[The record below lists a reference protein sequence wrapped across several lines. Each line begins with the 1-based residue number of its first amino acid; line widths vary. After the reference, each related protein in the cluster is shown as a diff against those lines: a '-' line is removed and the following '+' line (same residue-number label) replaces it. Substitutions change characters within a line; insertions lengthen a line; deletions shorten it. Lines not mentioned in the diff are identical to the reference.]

1 MASWWGADRGF
12 VGATAIGLVL
22 AVSGA
27 AGVAQAGAAQAASS
41 HQYTGLSL
49 SGDGRHLAA
58 VEADKAEGVGSAGH
72 GTVVVRGAD
81 GAVALTLDPCAACRY
96 AGPAWSPDDKVL
108 AFVGTSAGQ
117 AILYLAEGGTVRPLA
132 AVQGLAST
140 PRWSPDGTEIALLV
154 TENAKKEAGATH
166 AGARQ
171 VGEQGEGDDVQRIA
185 IVTVASGA
193 VRLVSPDKTYVY
205 DYDWMPDGKGFVAT
219 AAEGNGDNNWWI
231 ASLRAFGRDGTMRV
245 IASSSMQ
252 IAFPRVSPDGKTV
265 AFIGGLMS
273 DFGSF
278 GGDVYTVPV
287 KGGEPKD
294 VTAGYAGTLTSLAWR
309 GNRLVAGVTLGGETG
324 SAVVDPAK
332 GTVTEV
338 KTAAATRTAGDGRLA
353 LDRAG
358 THAAWVAEGF
368 DFGPRIEYGHLGDLA
383 AITHDNDGLAPLV
396 TVTSLSWKND
406 GMTVQGWLV
415 TPRTPVAN
423 GAKRPMVVNIHGGP
437 SAAHTPRFVWG
448 DIMAA
453 FAKAGYAVFLPNPRG
468 SFGQGEAFTRAN
480 IRDFGGGDL
489 RDIMA
494 GIDAAEAQAPID
506 DNRLMIFGRSYGG
519 FMSMWAI
526 TQTQRF
532 KAAAIGAGLSDWYSY
547 YGQNG
552 IDRWMIPFFGKSA
565 YEDPEI
571 YDRLSPIR
579 YIRNVK
585 TPTLLHVGER
595 DIETPVMQ
603 TREYWHAL
611 RAMGVETSF
620 IVYADEGH
628 VMQKAENIE
637 DLNRRIIA
645 WFDLHIGGAGTAG
658 GAQQ

>member
-1 MASWWGADRGF
+1 MVFWWGADRR
-12 VGATAIGLVL
+12 VLAAATAIGVTL
-22 AVSGA
+22 A
-27 AGVAQAGAAQAASS
+27 AGARAENL
-41 HQYTGLSL
+41 HQYSGLTL
-49 SGDGRHLAA
+49 SGDGKRLAV
-58 VEADKAEGVGSAGH
+58 VEADKAEGAGSAGH
-72 GTVVVRGAD
+72 GAVVVRGAD
-81 GAVALTLDPCAACRY
+81 GAVALKVDPCNSCRY
-96 AGPAWSPDDKVL
+96 GNPAWSPDDKTL
-108 AFVGTSAGQ
+108 AFVGSAGGQ
-117 AILYLAEGGTVRPLA
+117 AVLYLLDGATARPLA
-132 AVQGLAST
+132 ALQGLAHT
-140 PRWSPDGTEIALLV
+140 PRWSPDGREIALLV
-154 TENAKKEAGATH
+154 TENAKKEAGATQ

-193 VRLVSPDKTYVY
+193 VKLVSPDRTYVY
-205 DYDWMPDGKGFVAT
+205 EYDWTPDGQGFVAT

-231 ASLRAFGRDGTMRV
+231 ASLRAFGRDGSARV
-245 IASSSMQ
+245 IAAPQTQ
-252 IAFPRVSPDGKTV
+252 IAFPRISPDGKTV

-278 GGDVYTVPV
+278 GGDVYTVPFQ
-287 KGGEPKD
+287 GGQPKD

-309 GNRLVAGVTLGGETG
+309 GSRLVAGVTVGGGTG

-338 KTAAATRTAGDGRLA
+338 RTAPATRNAGDGRVA

-358 THAAWVAEGF
+358 TRAAWVAEGF
-368 DFGPRIEYGHLGDLA
+368 DFGPRIEYGRLGDLA
-383 AITHDNDGLAPLV
+383 AITHDNDALAPLV
-396 TVTSLSWKND
+396 TVTDLTWQND
-406 GMTVQGWLV
+406 GMAVQGWLV
-415 TPRTPVAN
+415 TPRTPVAD

-489 RDIMA
+489 RDIMT
-494 GIDAAEAQAPID
+494 GIDRAEAQAPID
-506 DNRLMIFGRSYGG
+506 DARLMIFGRSYGG

-552 IDRWMIPFFGKSA
+552 IDRWMIPFFGASA

-579 YIRNVK
+579 HVRAVK

-603 TREYWHAL
+603 TREFWHAL
-611 RAMGVETSF
+611 RALGVETSF
-620 IVYADEGH
+620 VVYADEGH

-637 DLNRRIIA
+637 DLNRRTID
-645 WFDLHIGGAGTAG
+645 WFERHIGPTGGAAGAHG
-658 GAQQ
+658 GAQP